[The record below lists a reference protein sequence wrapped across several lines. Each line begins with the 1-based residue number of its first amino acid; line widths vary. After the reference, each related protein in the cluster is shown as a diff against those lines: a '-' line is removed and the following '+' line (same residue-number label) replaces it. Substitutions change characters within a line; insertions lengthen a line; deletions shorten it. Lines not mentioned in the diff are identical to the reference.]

1 MDSAL
6 AHIDEFLQNAEEIMN
21 DLNNS
26 LEIWK
31 DDKFNREIIDRIFRY
46 MHSLKSGAAF
56 LELTS
61 LETTAHKL
69 ETLFDGFRKGAGSE
83 EISIATIFKAVRYMG
98 KELERLNESQSP
110 IVIDFS
116 PSKPV
121 LQDIHHKQK
130 RDLFTSFQKE
140 LLKEAS
146 QRGET
151 LYRIICHIDEFPQM
165 LYARAYLLMNN
176 LELAVNVI
184 STTPSMKERS
194 EDFSRFTAYIT
205 TDLDESSIYRA
216 VNVDS
221 VVRVDLISLDF
232 TSYLEKEDDVIN
244 LNFDDSAEMPTG
256 SWIRVEQRRI
266 DEIAG
271 YIEQLKISTGRFTSY
286 RTKMDDLHNLAK
298 GLEKVLLNVTLIPMN
313 SLFKGFPRFVQEL
326 CRKTGKSAEL
336 KISGEPCT
344 VDRSVLDVLS
354 ETLQHLIRNAVYH
367 GLETFDERKRKGKSE
382 AGYIE
387 IHTVKEDEQ
396 IVLTIRDDGRGL
408 NRDEILEEA
417 RRRSIPVDEVHTDL
431 LSVLSRPGFSTVKK
445 ADNLSGRGVGLDLV
459 IHNVQDKLKGELE
472 MRNFPGSGLEYKII
486 IPASRVLTKIIMMRC
501 SGRTIAFPSRNVE
514 SSSSFDHRYLIED
527 HRGVQTYKAGDD
539 ELPLY
544 TESGKLHQKIDN
556 FDKGYILI
564 VRYLG
569 LKAALYVDELLMEK
583 ELISENLRLHDE
595 KEPFLYRA
603 LLSGREYL
611 YLSPS
616 IISS

>member
-1 MDSAL
+1 MNSAL
-6 AHIDEFLQNAEEIMN
+6 AHIDEFLQNADEIMS
-21 DLNNS
+21 DLNKS

-31 DDKFNREIIDRIFRY
+31 NDKYNREIIDRLFRY

-61 LETTAHKL
+61 LESTAHKL

-83 EISIATIFKAVRYMG
+83 EISLETIYKAVRHMG
-98 KELERLNESQSP
+98 KELESLNESQNP
-110 IVIDFS
+110 LVLDFS
-116 PSKPV
+116 SSS
-121 LQDIHHKQK
+121 QSHRDIGQLKK

-146 QRGET
+146 QRGEK

-184 STTPSMKERS
+184 STSPSMKDRS
-194 EDFSRFTAYIT
+194 GDFTRFTAYIT
-205 TDLDESSIYRA
+205 TDLEESNIYRA

-221 VVRVDLISLDF
+221 VVRVDLIHLDYS
-232 TSYLEKEDDVIN
+232 SYLEKEDNVIN
-244 LNFDDSAEMPTG
+244 LNFDDTVEMPTG

-271 YIEQLKISTGRFTSY
+271 YIDQLKISTGRFTSY
-286 RTKMDDLHNLAK
+286 RTKMDDLHTLAK
-298 GLEKVLLNVTLIPMN
+298 GLEKVLLNVTLVPMN
-313 SLFKGFPRFVQEL
+313 SLFKGFPRFVGEL

-336 KISGEPCT
+336 KISGDSCT
-344 VDRSVLDVLS
+344 VDRSVLEVLS

-367 GLETFDERKRKGKSE
+367 GLETFDERKAAGKSE
-382 AGYIE
+382 SGCIE
-387 IHTVKEDEQ
+387 INTEEDDEQ
-396 IVLTIRDDGRGL
+396 IILTIRDNGCGI
-408 NRDEILEEA
+408 NRNEILKEA
-417 RRRSIPVDEVHTDL
+417 RRRGISVDDTHTDI
-431 LSVLSRPGFSTVKK
+431 LSILSRPGFSTVKN

-459 IHNVQDKLKGELE
+459 IHNVQDKLKGVLELI
-472 MRNFPGSGLEYKII
+472 NSPGKGVEYRII
-486 IPASRVLTKIIMMRC
+486 IPANRVLTKIIMMRC
-501 SGRTIAFPSRNVE
+501 SGRTIAFPSRNLE
-514 SSSSFDHRYLIED
+514 SSSPFDKSLLIED
-527 HRGVQTYKAGDD
+527 EEGILAYQSGDD

-544 TESGKLHQKIDN
+544 TESGKLHQKVDN
-556 FDKGYILI
+556 FDRGFILI

-583 ELISENLRLHDE
+583 ELISENLRLHNE
-595 KEPFLYRA
+595 KEPYLYTA